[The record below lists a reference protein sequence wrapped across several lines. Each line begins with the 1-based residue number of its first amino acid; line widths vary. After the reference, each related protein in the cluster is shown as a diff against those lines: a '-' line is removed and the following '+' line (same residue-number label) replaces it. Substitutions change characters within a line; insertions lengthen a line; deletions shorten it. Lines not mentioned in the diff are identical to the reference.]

1 MLNLVVDIGNTRAK
15 IGLFDGHILVEKW
28 IWEQWSPQ
36 AFVQLATNQKA
47 RNIILSS
54 VAVSMPEPL
63 ERQLAQDFFYVPLSN
78 LTPLPFSNQYHTPQT
93 LGIDRLAAVA
103 GALALYP
110 GQHCLIIDAG
120 TCMTLEVLT
129 AQAEYLG
136 GNIAPGIAMR
146 LKAMHTFTAKLPE
159 VSTGETAQWIGY
171 STESALK
178 NGAQWGAAFEIE
190 GSIARLQ
197 QDFSPLTVILTGGD
211 AIFLAKML
219 KSQIFVH
226 PDLVLI
232 GLNKILNHNV
242 NQLA

>member
-15 IGLFDGHILVEKW
+15 IGLFDGDTLVEKW
-28 IWEQWSPQ
+28 TWDQWSPQ

-47 RNIILSS
+47 QNIILSS
-54 VAVSMPEPL
+54 VAVSMPDL
-63 ERQLAQDFFYVPLSN
+63 LARQLEQQFYYLSLN
-78 LTPLPFSNQYHTPQT
+78 NQTPVPFSNQYQTPQT

-110 GQHCLIIDAG
+110 GQHCLVVDAG
-120 TCMTLEVLT
+120 TCMTFEVLT
-129 AQAEYLG
+129 AQAVYLG
-136 GNIAPGIAMR
+136 GNIAPGITMR
-146 LKAMHTFTAKLPE
+146 LKAMHTFTVKLPE
-159 VSTGETAQWIGY
+159 VGVSETNQWIGY
-171 STESALK
+171 STESALR

-190 GSIARLQ
+190 GAIARLQ

-226 PDLVLI
+226 SDLVLI

-242 NQLA
+242 NYVA